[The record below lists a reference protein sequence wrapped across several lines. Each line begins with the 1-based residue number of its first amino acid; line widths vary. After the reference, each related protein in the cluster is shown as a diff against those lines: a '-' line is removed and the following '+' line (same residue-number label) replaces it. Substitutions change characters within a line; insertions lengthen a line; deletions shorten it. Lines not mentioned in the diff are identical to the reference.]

1 MRKTWLLGFG
11 FFSISITWALYNAF
25 VPFFLEKFITST
37 ALIGF
42 MMTIDNYFALLL
54 QPWIGARSDRTNTRF
69 GRRMPYLLIGMP
81 LAAVFGALIPWH
93 TSLFTLVLFM
103 VLMNLSMSLY
113 RSPTV
118 ALMPDITVD
127 AKRTQANG
135 IINFMGGVGS
145 ILAFAGGAYLYE
157 QHTSL
162 PFLTAG
168 VLTLVCL
175 VILLII
181 IREKR
186 DSIGYLAPGKQT
198 ATSFQAFKA
207 EWNKPTVFLLGA
219 IFFWFLSYQGVE
231 ALFTLYGKNHLG
243 LTEGQASFSL
253 AFFSLAFVLGAIPSG
268 LLGRKFGKKLIIL
281 IGVCGL
287 IVIYA
292 AIAFAQDLLMLRV
305 LLIIGGLFWAMI
317 NINSYPFI
325 VALGKEQSIGTRT
338 GIYYLFSSL
347 AAIASPPLMGLMV
360 DWFSYGVLFY
370 IATGGM
376 VLALLLLLGVRDKG
390 LSRSAE
396 IGTAPDATAGR
407 L

>member
-25 VPFFLEKFITST
+25 VPFFLEKYMAST

-93 TSLFTLVLFM
+93 VSLFTLVLFM

-118 ALMPDITVD
+118 ALMPDMTAE

-135 IINFMGGVGS
+135 IINFMGGIGS

-157 QHTSL
+157 QHASL
-162 PFLTAG
+162 PFLSAG
-168 VLTLVCL
+168 ILTLVCL
-175 VILLII
+175 GILLLA

-186 DSIGYLAPGKQT
+186 DAIAYQPLAKASG
-198 ATSFQAFKA
+198 ASWQAFKA
-207 EWNKPTVFLLGA
+207 EWNRPTVFLLGA

-243 LTEGQASFSL
+243 LTEGEASFSL
-253 AFFSLAFVLGAIPSG
+253 AFFSLAFVVWAIPSG
-268 LLGRKFGKKLIIL
+268 LLGRRFGKKLIIM
-281 IGVCGL
+281 IGVIGL
-287 IVIYA
+287 VATYF
-292 AIAFAQDLLMLRV
+292 AIAFVEQLLALRL

-347 AAIASPPLMGLMV
+347 AAIVSPPLMGALI
-360 DWFSYGVLFY
+360 DWFGYSILFFV
-370 IATGGM
+370 ATGGM
-376 VLALLLLLGVRDKG
+376 LLALLLLLGIRDKG
-390 LSRSAE
+390 LARASQ
-396 IGTAPDATAGR
+396 
-407 L
+407 